1 MSEEFEVGY
10 GKPPKHT
17 QFQKGASGNAK
28 GRAKGTKNLKT
39 DLVEE
44 LQEQVLI
51 KEGGKGKSVSKQ
63 RAMIKSLMAMAV
75 RGDTRA
81 ANLLLNMFIKL
92 VPDEVDEKETS
103 DLTQTDLAI
112 LERFKKVAI
121 KSPVATETS
130 DDH

>member
-1 MSEEFEVGY
+1 MSEDYEVGY
-10 GKPPKHT
+10 GKPPHHT
-17 QFQKGASGNAK
+17 QFQKGTSGNAK
-28 GRAKGTKNLKT
+28 GRTKGAKNLKT

-51 KEGGKGKSVSKQ
+51 KEGGKRKAVSKQ

-112 LERFKKVAI
+112 LERFKKLAI

>member
-1 MSEEFEVGY
+1 MSEDYEVGY

-28 GRAKGTKNLKT
+28 GRLKGTKNLST
-39 DLVEE
+39 DLV
-44 LQEQVLI
+44 
-51 KEGGKGKSVSKQ
+51 
-63 RAMIKSLMAMAV
+63 
-75 RGDTRA
+75 
-81 ANLLLNMFIKL
+81 NMFIKL
-92 VPDEVDEKETS
+92 VPDEVDDKETS

>member
-1 MSEEFEVGY
+1 MSEDYEVGY
-10 GKPPKHT
+10 GKPPQHT
-17 QFQKGASGNAK
+17 QFQKGTSGNAK
-28 GRAKGTKNLKT
+28 GRTKGAKNLKT

-51 KEGGKGKSVSKQ
+51 REGGKGKSVSKQ

-92 VPDEVDEKETS
+92 VPDEVDDKETS
-103 DLTQTDLAI
+103 HLTQTDLAI
-112 LERFKKVAI
+112 LERFKKLAI